1 MKHFLE
7 QFGPCLEWPWT
18 KLMDVPELD
27 DALIDTIVEQSDEQA
42 AGRSVQQLEHERD
55 DNLVALLQALR
66 DQDAAAGAF
75 LNDHGAK
82 LASE

>member
-42 AGRSVQQLEHERD
+42 AGRSVQQLERERD

-66 DQDAAAGAF
+66 NQDAGAGAF
-75 LNDHGAK
+75 LNAHGAK
-82 LASE
+82 LASD